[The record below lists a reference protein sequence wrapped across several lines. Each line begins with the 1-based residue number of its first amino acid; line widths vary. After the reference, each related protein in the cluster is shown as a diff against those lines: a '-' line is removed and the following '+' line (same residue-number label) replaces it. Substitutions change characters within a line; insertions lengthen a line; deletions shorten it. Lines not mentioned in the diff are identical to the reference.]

1 VKIEVTETFKY
12 GGDLHEPGKRMEL
25 PDPVGKKVVERGFGN
40 EIPESREPPEIGAEE
55 PEEVPEIGE
64 PEEDEWSRLGKDL
77 DEASQLPPKWNPER
91 DNPPEPGKSLFG
103 TVKRTGSG
111 PYGQFI
117 VVEEKDTGEKHTV
130 WEQTAL
136 TDLME
141 AANADDRVAV
151 RFEGLDT
158 NPRGQKYLNYS
169 IACRSPEG
177 ERRL

>member
-1 VKIEVTETFKY
+1 MKVKVNREFKY
-12 GGDLHEPGKRMEL
+12 GGETLEEGTVQDL
-25 PDPVGKKVVERGFGN
+25 PDSAAESAIDKGYAER
-40 EIPESREPPEIGAEE
+40 AE
-55 PEEVPEIGE
+55 EEVPEIEEEVPEIEE
-64 PEEDEWSRLGKDL
+64 PEDEWSQLEKDL
-77 DEASQLPPKWNPER
+77 EEAPQLPPKWNPSR
-91 DNPPEPGKSLFG
+91 DSPPEPGKTLLG
-103 TVKRTGSG
+103 TVKQTGSG
-111 PYGQFI
+111 PYGKFI
-117 VVEEKDTGEKHTV
+117 VVEEKDTGEKYTV

-141 AANADDRVAV
+141 RASADDRIAI

>member
-1 VKIEVTETFKY
+1 MKVKVNREFKY
-12 GGDLHEPGKRMEL
+12 GGETLEEGTVHDL
-25 PDPVGKKVVERGFGN
+25 PDSAAESAIDRGYAEKAEGGV
-40 EIPESREPPEIGAEE
+40 PEIKAKE
-55 PEEVPEIGE
+55 PEEVPEFAE
-64 PEEDEWSRLGKDL
+64 PEDEWSQLGKDL

-91 DNPPEPGKSLFG
+91 DNPPEPGKTLFG

-117 VVEEKDTGEKHTV
+117 VVEEKDTKEKRTV

-136 TDLME
+136 TGLME
-141 AANADDRVAV
+141 RVSADDRVAI
-151 RFEGLDT
+151 RFEGVDT

-169 IACRSPEG
+169 VACRTPEG

>member
-1 VKIEVTETFKY
+1 MEVKVTETFSY
-12 GGDLHEPGKRMEL
+12 GGEKYEKGQ
-25 PDPVGKKVVERGFGN
+25 VEDF
-40 EIPESREPPEIGAEE
+40 PESVAESAIDRGYAEKAEGEVPEIT
-55 PEEVPEIGE
+55 PEEVPELEE
-64 PEEDEWSRLGKDL
+64 PEEDEWSQLEKDL
-77 DEASQLPPKWNPER
+77 EETPQLPPKWNPSR
-91 DNPPEPGKSLFG
+91 DDPPEPGKTLLG

-111 PYGQFI
+111 PYGNFL
-117 VVEEKDTGEKHTV
+117 VVEEKDTEEKHTV

-141 AANADDRVAV
+141 RASADDRIAI

-177 ERRL
+177 ESRL